1 MNYLSQYTRIRA
13 HFKLENEV
21 SLDMSYFWYSY
32 KRVGTILA
40 WLNVDREQLGR
51 SWCRAEIIKSGCVID
66 EKAKIVI
73 HITRRI
79 NSIILIVCRNF
90 NLDRF
95 SFIKMDHNTRAW
107 RGVIWI
113 TCVGLL
119 LGKRECMSVDRRTKL
134 VSHHKVMS
142 QRCMIFM
149 PHICIYEVKTIQDT
163 NYGQIFATDR
173 YCNRHFLASFNKTRV
188 IL

>member
-51 SWCRAEIIKSGCVID
+51 SWCRAEIIKSGGVID

-113 TCVGLL
+113 TCEWLL
-119 LGKRECMSVDRRTKL
+119 MSKRECMSVDRRTKP
-134 VSHHKVMS
+134 VSRHKVTC
-142 QRCMIFM
+142 QRYMMFTHRICLYIF
-149 PHICIYEVKTIQDT
+149 E
-163 NYGQIFATDR
+163 TDR
-173 YCNRHFLASFNKTRV
+173 KSV
-188 IL
+188 V